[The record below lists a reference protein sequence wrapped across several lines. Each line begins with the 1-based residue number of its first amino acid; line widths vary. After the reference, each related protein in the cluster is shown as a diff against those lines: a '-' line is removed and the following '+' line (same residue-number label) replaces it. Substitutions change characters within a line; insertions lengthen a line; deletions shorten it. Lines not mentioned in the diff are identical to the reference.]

1 MSSLVLGCVFNMVAG
16 VLHVLTKAANGAAA
30 GSGDGGENGCE
41 KEDGEALLGCFHMSI
56 FVCLF
61 IG

>member
-1 MSSLVLGCVFNMVAG
+1 MVAG